1 MHMMALYSNVLLLG
15 VNNDNGRES
24 KGENVQGNTEEDG
37 VLLVMVN
44 DALEEREEKEQVVYS
59 SGLQE

>member
-1 MHMMALYSNVLLLG
+1 MMALYSNVLLLG

-24 KGENVQGNTEEDG
+24 KGENVQGNAEEDG
-37 VLLVMVN
+37 VLLIMVN